1 MLIVDDKSMSD
12 DIKALEQKLE
22 EIKNLAK
29 RIQRSTDIKVVL
41 TSEEK
46 KNG

>member
-29 RIQRSTDIKVVL
+29 RIQCSTDIKVVL
-41 TSEEK
+41 TSEEN